1 MTCLELWS
9 HQLRAL
15 QHRGWQW
22 RCCVF
27 GVCINIFSLLTVGMT
42 SLINDYQSMKLLVCF
57 ESICLQRSS
66 RQSQCDFAMYLDAA
80 IGFGMQRHVAR
91 TKSGETGLR

>member
-1 MTCLELWS
+1 M
-9 HQLRAL
+9 AL
-15 QHRGWQW
+15 
-22 RCCVF
+22 
-27 GVCINIFSLLTVGMT
+27 LLFWYLCFYLCFADRRYDV
-42 SLINDYQSMKLLVCF
+42 INDYHSVELLVRF

-66 RQSQCDFAMYLDAA
+66 LQSQCDFGMYLDAA